1 MESDW
6 DTERFPSPY
15 GGSEIMENKPVCY
28 VPEKVYPE
36 VFSGVPSFLG
46 LPVAKTKAE
55 LPGYDFVIMGAPWE
69 GICTYGGPSGT
80 ENATKTIRIASKRYG
95 GYLPEF
101 DFDIFD
107 HFTGA
112 DYRDA
117 AVKNGDR
124 EFTFSSVGNYMRDIM
139 ESGAIPITFG
149 GDHSLS
155 FPLIEAFAEKYEG
168 NIGIVHFDSHMDN
181 IDLYGEELYARC
193 QPFHRLYDM
202 KGFDPKNLVSIG
214 IRGPRNNFNGLK
226 EAKKYGASVI
236 TSWEVRRQGVLASIK
251 KAIAIAS
258 EGTKAIYVTV
268 CSDALDVA
276 FNPGGPSDMCGL
288 TSFELAE
295 MLYECGLAGA
305 RGFDY
310 MEVYPPDDVH
320 NISSHCASWMTIYM
334 MSGMAQGMLA
344 RKDENK

>member
-1 MESDW
+1 MD
-6 DTERFPSPY
+6 
-15 GGSEIMENKPVCY
+15 NKPVCY
-28 VPEKVYPE
+28 EPDRVYPE

-46 LPVAKTKAE
+46 LPVVRKKEE
-55 LPGYDFVIMGAPWE
+55 LKGYDFVISGAPWE

-107 HFTGA
+107 HFSGA
-112 DYRDA
+112 DYGDA
-117 AVKNGDR
+117 AVRNGDT
-124 EFTFSSVGNYMRDIM
+124 EFTFNSVANQMRDIVA
-139 ESGAIPITFG
+139 SGAIPITFG

-155 FPLIEAFAEKYEG
+155 LPLIEAFAEKYNG
-168 NIGIVHFDSHMDN
+168 NIGIVHFDAHMDN
-181 IDLYGEELYARC
+181 MDTFGEEQFARC
-193 QPFHRLYDM
+193 SPFHRLYDM
-202 KGFDPKNLVSIG
+202 AGFDPKNLVSIG
-214 IRGPRNNFNGLK
+214 IRGPRNNYKGLT

-236 TSWEVRRQGVLASIK
+236 TSFEVRRKGVMESIK

-258 EGTKAIYVTV
+258 AGTSAIYVTV

-288 TSFELAE
+288 TSFDLAE

-305 RGFDY
+305 KGFDY
-310 MEVYPPDDVH
+310 MEVYPPDDLH
-320 NISSHCASWMTIYM
+320 NISSHCASWMAIYM
-334 MSGMAQGMLA
+334 MSGMAQHMLA
-344 RKDENK
+344 EKAGQ